1 MIGGGAEI
9 VHHLDPIFRALAP
22 GVDAASRTLQGVSAV
37 DSRACFDA
45 SMAQDEAIGCGLV
58 IARVTLTVG
67 VPRNRRTPCKRWC

>member
-45 SMAQDEAIGCGLV
+45 SMAQDEAIGF
-58 IARVTLTVG
+58 VG
-67 VPRNRRTPCKRWC
+67 SSPTSPTNSLPA